1 MANKTEISTIEAPQ
15 ALGPY
20 SQGIVTGEL
29 FFISG
34 QIGLIPQ
41 TGELI
46 EGGLSSQT
54 HQVLD
59 NIEAICSAAGTRLQ
73 HIVKLT
79 IYLTDLSQ
87 FDLFNQLMQNR
98 FQAPYPARA
107 TVEISAL
114 PKNALVEIE
123 AVAAIPAGG

>member
-1 MANKTEISTIEAPQ
+1 MGNKTEISTREAPK

-29 FFISG
+29 LFISG
-34 QIGLIPQ
+34 QIGLMPQ
-41 TGELI
+41 TGALI
-46 EGGLSSQT
+46 EGGVSFQT
-54 HQVLD
+54 NQVLD
-59 NIEAICSAAGTRLQ
+59 NIEAICIAGGTHLQ

-79 IYLTDLSQ
+79 IYLTDLAQ
-87 FDLFNQLMQNR
+87 FDLINQLMQNR

-123 AVAAIPAGG
+123 AVAAIPTGG

>member
-1 MANKTEISTIEAPQ
+1 MGKITEIATIEAPK

-29 FFISG
+29 LFISG

-41 TGELI
+41 TGELV
-46 EGGLSSQT
+46 EGGLS
-54 HQVLD
+54 
-59 NIEAICSAAGTRLQ
+59 CGAAGTSLQ

-87 FDLFNQLMQNR
+87 FDLINELMQNR

-123 AVAAIPAGG
+123 AVAATPAGG

>member
-1 MANKTEISTIEAPQ
+1 MGNKTEISTREAPK

-29 FFISG
+29 LFISG
-34 QIGLIPQ
+34 QIGLMPQ
-41 TGELI
+41 TGAVI
-46 EGGLSSQT
+46 EGGVSFQT
-54 HQVLD
+54 NQVLD
-59 NIEAICSAAGTRLQ
+59 NIEAICIAGGTHLQ

-79 IYLTDLSQ
+79 IYLTDLAQ
-87 FDLFNQLMQNR
+87 FDLINQLMQNR

-123 AVAAIPAGG
+123 AVAAIPTGG

>member
-1 MANKTEISTIEAPQ
+1 MGKITEIATIEAPK

-29 FFISG
+29 LFISG

-41 TGELI
+41 TGELV
-46 EGGLSSQT
+46 EGGLSFQT
-54 HQVLD
+54 NQVLD
-59 NIEAICSAAGTRLQ
+59 NIAAIWGAAGTSLQ

-87 FDLFNQLMQNR
+87 FDLINELMQNR

-123 AVAAIPAGG
+123 AVAATPAGG

>member
-1 MANKTEISTIEAPQ
+1 MGNKTEIATREAPK

-29 FFISG
+29 LFISG
-34 QIGLIPQ
+34 QIGLMPQ
-41 TGELI
+41 TGALI
-46 EGGLSSQT
+46 EGGVSFQT
-54 HQVLD
+54 NQVLD
-59 NIEAICSAAGTRLQ
+59 NIEAICIAGGTHLQ

-79 IYLTDLSQ
+79 IYLTDLAQ
-87 FDLFNQLMQNR
+87 FDLINQLMQNR

-123 AVAAIPAGG
+123 AVAAIPTGG

>member
-1 MANKTEISTIEAPQ
+1 MATKTEISTIEAPQ

-29 FFISG
+29 LFISG
-34 QIGLIPQ
+34 QIGLIPK

-54 HQVLD
+54 NQILD
-59 NIEAICSAAGTRLQ
+59 NIEAICGAASTNLQ
-73 HIVKLT
+73 HILKLT

-87 FDLFNQLMQNR
+87 FALINELMQNR